1 MPTLALVLLS
11 ALALLLSGLALLA
24 EMRGRE
30 AEARYPP
37 IGAFAEIDGVRLHYV
52 DLRPDGWRAGD
63 PVLVFVHGASANL
76 RDPHMALAGPLSD
89 WPAEKGRRARL
100 VFVDRPGHGHSQRGG
115 EGMYRP
121 SAQAALIAGLADRLG
136 IDRAV
141 AVGHSWGGAVAAQLG
156 LARPDLFAGLVFLA
170 PATHPW
176 PGGTNWYYDAAAL
189 PVAGAVFS
197 ATLAPFGAALVA
209 PSAIDGIFRP
219 AKAPESYAERLGLPL
234 LFRPQTFRANARD
247 VAFLKSEVEAAAP
260 RYGEIAQPAAVIT
273 GETDGVVYPH
283 IHSHGLARDLPNAW
297 LVTLEGAGHMPHHT
311 RRTAVLAEIAK
322 VVAMA
327 FPQAGWDSEASRN
340 ANETAEAVSSKGP
353 ETAEAVSSKAAAAS
367 E

>member
-24 EMRGRE
+24 ELRGRE

-76 RDPHMALAGPLSD
+76 RDPHMALAGPLSE
-89 WPAEKGRRARL
+89 WPAEKGRAARL

-115 EGMYRP
+115 ADMYRP
-121 SAQAALIAGLADRLG
+121 AAQAALIAGLADRLG

-176 PGGTNWYYDAAAL
+176 PGGVNWYYDAAAL
-189 PVAGAVFS
+189 PVAGTVFS

-209 PSAIDGIFRP
+209 PSAINGIFRP
-219 AKAPESYAERLGLPL
+219 AGVPEGYAERLGLPL
-234 LFRPQTFRANARD
+234 LFRPRSFRANAQD
-247 VAFLKSEVEAAAP
+247 VAFLKGEVEAASL
-260 RYGEIAQPAAVIT
+260 RYGEITQPAAVIT

-283 IHSHGLARDLPNAW
+283 IHSHGLVRDLPNAW

-311 RRTAVLAEIAK
+311 RTGAVLAEIAK

-327 FPQAGWDSEASRN
+327 FPQAGWDGEGRRN
-340 ANETAEAVSSKGP
+340 ENGTARAVP
-353 ETAEAVSSKAAAAS
+353 SKAAAAS

>member
-24 EMRGRE
+24 ELRGRE
-30 AEARYPP
+30 AEVRYPP

-76 RDPHMALAGPLSD
+76 RDPHMALAGPLSE
-89 WPAEKGRRARL
+89 WPAEKGRPARL

-115 EGMYRP
+115 GDMHRP
-121 SAQAALIAGLADRLG
+121 FAQAALIAGLADSLG
-136 IDRAV
+136 IGRAV

-176 PGGTNWYYDAAAL
+176 PGGVNWYYDAAAL
-189 PVAGAVFS
+189 PVAGTVFS

-209 PSAIDGIFRP
+209 PTAMGGVFRP
-219 AKAPESYAERLGLPL
+219 GEVPQTYAERLGLAL
-234 LFRPQTFRANARD
+234 LFRPQSFRANARD

-260 RYGEIAQPAAVIT
+260 RYREIAQPAAVIT

-283 IHSHGLARDLPNAW
+283 IHSHGLVRDLPNAW

-311 RRTAVLAEIAK
+311 RTDAVLAEIAK
-322 VVAMA
+322 VVALA
-327 FPQAGWDSEASRN
+327 FPQAGWDGEGSRN
-340 ANETAEAVSSKGP
+340 ENGTARAVP
-353 ETAEAVSSKAAAAS
+353 SKAAAAS

>member
-1 MPTLALVLLS
+1 MPTLALFLLS

-37 IGAFAEIDGVRLHYV
+37 IGEFAEIDGVRLHYL
-52 DLRPDGWRAGD
+52 DIRPDGWRAGD
-63 PVLVFVHGASANL
+63 PALVFVHGASANL
-76 RDPHMALAGPLSD
+76 RDPHMALAGPLTD
-89 WPAEKGRRARL
+89 RPAEQGRAARL
-100 VFVDRPGHGHSQRGG
+100 IFVDRPGHGYSQRGG
-115 EGMYRP
+115 DTMYRP
-121 SAQAALIAGLADRLG
+121 AAQAALIAGLADSLA
-136 IDRAV
+136 IERAV

-189 PVAGAVFS
+189 PVAGTVFS
-197 ATLAPFGAALVA
+197 HTLAPFGAALVA

-219 AKAPESYAERLGLPL
+219 AEAPDAYGERLGLPL
-234 LFRPQTFRANARD
+234 LFRPHTFRANARD
-247 VAFLKSEVEAAAP
+247 VAFLKGEVEAASL

-311 RRTAVLAEIAK
+311 RTDAVLAEIAK

-327 FPQAGWDSEASRN
+327 FPEAGWGDEGGRN
-340 ANETAEAVSSKGP
+340 ANETAEAVSS
-353 ETAEAVSSKAAAAS
+353 SKAAAAS